1 MRYLTRLSGLISS
14 TTRKPLLKQARAGMP
29 ALLPQYQRVSGSG
42 AASHGSFFPWA
53 VRGQLCSIPGLKIG
67 TRWYWPA
74 EFMGGSNSLDVKS
87 INRQVFGGG
96 LTIGCGFCRVFHAL
110 TFGAYHTSA
119 ID

>member
-53 VRGQLCSIPGLKIG
+53 VRGQLCSIPGLELG
-67 TRWYWPA
+67 TCWYWPA
-74 EFMGGSNSLDVKS
+74 EFMGGSHGLTVQS
-87 INRQVFGGG
+87 INRQVFGGV
-96 LTIGCGFCRVFHAL
+96 LTIVFAFGFSRFFHW
-110 TFGAYHTSA
+110 FF
-119 ID
+119 